1 LAIGTALADVV
12 GESTGSKGKITIS
25 TRCLPDAA
33 EISVADTGMGI
44 PEAIRS
50 RIFEPFFTTKPVGK
64 GTGQGL
70 ALVHAIIVKRLKGQ
84 LWFDSELGRG
94 TTFFIRLPLSNPR
107 QGLLLSDLSPC
118 FAHFF

>member
-1 LAIGTALADVV
+1 VRVRTYTDGSGRAAIEVSDSGV
-12 GESTGSKGKITIS
+12 GIDREV
-25 TRCLPDAA
+25 R
-33 EISVADTGMGI
+33 
-44 PEAIRS
+44 R
-50 RIFEPFFTTKPVGK
+50 RIFEPFFTTKPVGN

-70 ALVHAIIVKRLKGQ
+70 GLVHPIIVKRLKGQ

>member
-1 LAIGTALADVV
+1 VSPLAAKA
-12 GESTGSKGKITIS
+12 KAQFS

-84 LWFDSELGRG
+84 LWSTQNSDAAARSLSVSPC
-94 TTFFIRLPLSNPR
+94 LPLSNP
-107 QGLLLSDLSPC
+107 
-118 FAHFF
+118 